1 MAETNNGFM
10 LFGGQRRLLARMD
23 DTQKAALLDA
33 LYAFNDGED
42 VRPEDPLV
50 DMAFMVIAD
59 AVRRCWE
66 RKEIFRENGSRGGRA
81 RRARSSE
88 GPEGTDGNGEAGDGG
103 SGAGAGPDK
112 QGGAEVN
119 AAEAEGSAMEAGAG
133 GAKLRVPGKVKA
145 MASPRSPRGAGG
157 GYAADFEGFW
167 SAYPRKVGKDAAWRA
182 WKNRQREKSLPE
194 LPELLQA
201 LERARGCAQWQREG
215 GQYIPHP
222 ATWLGQGRWMDEPPA
237 TEGVLDGK
245 LLRRW
250 NEEYGEGA

>member
-112 QGGAEVN
+112 AQDFRARPLHDWTSH
-119 AAEAEGSAMEAGAG
+119 AADAFRYLAAGLDTALSSG
-133 GAKLRVPGKVKA
+133 FGFKPLPRPKNLRVV
-145 MASPRSPRGAGG
+145 
-157 GYAADFEGFW
+157 
-167 SAYPRKVGKDAAWRA
+167 
-182 WKNRQREKSLPE
+182 
-194 LPELLQA
+194 
-201 LERARGCAQWQREG
+201 
-215 GQYIPHP
+215 
-222 ATWLGQGRWMDEPPA
+222 
-237 TEGVLDGK
+237 
-245 LLRRW
+245 
-250 NEEYGEGA
+250 